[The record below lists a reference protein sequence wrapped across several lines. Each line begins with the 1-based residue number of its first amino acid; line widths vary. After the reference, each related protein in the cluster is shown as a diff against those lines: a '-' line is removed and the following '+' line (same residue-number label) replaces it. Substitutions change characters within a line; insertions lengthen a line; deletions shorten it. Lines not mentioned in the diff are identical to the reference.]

1 MFFFGEC
8 EGKVFEA
15 SNETN
20 HWKIQPI
27 SFIPQIVSFSGR
39 KTGER
44 KTERRRIIPTK
55 EKDLK
60 DSQDY
65 RGIER
70 EKQLKKR
77 EIETSVERE
86 RQTVRESCVSWSM

>member
-1 MFFFGEC
+1 MKLII
-8 EGKVFEA
+8 GK
-15 SNETN
+15 SNQY
-20 HWKIQPI
+20 H
-27 SFIPQIVSFSGR
+27 SFHKLCLS
-39 KTGER
+39 TGER
-44 KTERRRIIPTK
+44 KTERRRIIATR

-60 DSQDY
+60 DSRDY

-70 EKQLKKR
+70 EKQLKIR

>member
-1 MFFFGEC
+1 MSFCFKKLFSCFFGEC

-27 SFIPQIVSFSGR
+27 SFIPQIVSFNGR

-55 EKDLK
+55 EKK
-60 DSQDY
+60 Y
-65 RGIER
+65 EIESELQR
-70 EKQLKKR
+70 HRKR
-77 EIETSVERE
+77 ETVEDKRN
-86 RQTVRESCVSWSM
+86 